1 MSENTRPLIPQY
13 SIRWLLAV
21 MTAGAVVFSIFGL
34 AVRGKPWAMGVSIAI
49 VSLGVLFLAHALFFG
64 LVWLFSLLSPATGA
78 SRAGKSPFASAATS
92 PLAGDDDKDTPAAPI
107 LLE

>member
-1 MSENTRPLIPQY
+1 MPENTRPLIPQY

-21 MTAGAVVFSIFGL
+21 MTACALVFSIFGL

-49 VSLGVLFLAHALFFG
+49 VSLGVLFVVHALFFG
-64 LVWLFSLLSPATGA
+64 LVWLFSLLSPAAGTP
-78 SRAGKSPFASAATS
+78 RAGRSPFAPAETS
-92 PLAGDDDKDTPAAPI
+92 PFALDDDKDTPAAPI